1 MKIYVTFM
9 HNISV
14 QVDGIHLWADV
25 VSYDEL
31 LMKESNNEIIIL
43 DANTE
48 AVKTEERD
56 LLGDI
61 IQLTLGS
68 DEEIMDLTLG
78 TERNNNDADPDSE
91 EAKNIIDL
99 EQEDPEKNIIDLKC
113 YETIEAAENI
123 IDLTVGSVLDVNN
136 N

>member
-1 MKIYVTFM
+1 M

-48 AVKTEERD
+48 VVKTEERD

-68 DEEIMDLTLG
+68 DEDIMDLTLG
-78 TERNNNDADPDSE
+78 TERNNNDADPKNE
-91 EAKNIIDL
+91 EVDL
-99 EQEDPEKNIIDLKC
+99 EQKDPEKNIIDLKC

-123 IDLTVGSVLDVNN
+123 IDLTVGSVFDVNN